1 MNFVTKLQSLSNYIY
16 LYQNILFMGN
26 KMQLTS
32 VKIPEDLFEQFKIA
46 CVKYKFSVQKLTER
60 GMFLYLT
67 NEDFRKQLHNTLD
80 TQFTGS
86 I

>member
-1 MNFVTKLQSLSNYIY
+1 
-16 LYQNILFMGN
+16 MGN

-32 VKIPEDLFEQFKIA
+32 VKVPEDLFEQFKIA

-60 GMFLYLT
+60 SMFLYLT
-67 NEDFRKQLHNTLD
+67 NEDFRKSIHNQLD
-80 TQFTGS
+80 TEFTGS

>member
-1 MNFVTKLQSLSNYIY
+1 
-16 LYQNILFMGN
+16 MGN

-32 VKIPEDLFEQFKIA
+32 VKVPEDLFEQFKIA
-46 CVKYKFSVQKLTER
+46 CVRHKFSVQKLTER
-60 GMFLYLT
+60 SMFLYLT
-67 NEDFRKQLHNTLD
+67 NEEFRKNIHNQLE

>member
-1 MNFVTKLQSLSNYIY
+1 
-16 LYQNILFMGN
+16 MGS

-32 VKIPEDLFEQFKIA
+32 VKVPEDLFEQFKIA

-60 GMFLYLT
+60 SMYLYLT
-67 NEDFRKQLHNTLD
+67 NEDFRKSIHNQLD

>member
-1 MNFVTKLQSLSNYIY
+1 MAQ
-16 LYQNILFMGN
+16 

-32 VKIPEDLFEQFKIA
+32 VKVPEDLFEQFKIA

-60 GMFLYLT
+60 SMFLYLT
-67 NEDFRKQLHNTLD
+67 NDDFRKNIHNQLD
-80 TQFTGS
+80 TTFTGS

>member
-1 MNFVTKLQSLSNYIY
+1 MQIYI
-16 LYQNILFMGN
+16 MA

-60 GMFLYLT
+60 SMYLYLT
-67 NEDFRKQLHNTLD
+67 NEEYRKNIHNTLD

>member
-1 MNFVTKLQSLSNYIY
+1 
-16 LYQNILFMGN
+16 MGN

-32 VKIPEDLFEQFKIA
+32 VKVPEELFEQFKIA
-46 CVKYKFSVQKLTER
+46 CVRYKFSVQKLTER
-60 GMFLYLT
+60 AMYLYLS
-67 NEDFRKQLHNTLD
+67 NDDFRKQIHNQLD

>member
-1 MNFVTKLQSLSNYIY
+1 MAKAN
-16 LYQNILFMGN
+16 
-26 KMQLTS
+26 MQLTS
-32 VKIPEDLFEQFKIA
+32 VKIPEELFEQFKIA

-60 GMFLYLT
+60 AMYLYLT
-67 NEDFRKQLHNTLD
+67 NEDFRKQLHNQLD

>member
-1 MNFVTKLQSLSNYIY
+1 
-16 LYQNILFMGN
+16 
-26 KMQLTS
+26 MQLTS
-32 VKIPEDLFEQFKIA
+32 VKIPDHIFEQFKIA

-60 GMFLYLT
+60 SMYLYLT
-67 NEDFRKQLHNTLD
+67 DEEFRKNIHNQLD

>member
-1 MNFVTKLQSLSNYIY
+1 
-16 LYQNILFMGN
+16 MGN

-60 GMFLYLT
+60 SMYLYLT
-67 NEDFRKQLHNTLD
+67 NEEFRKQLHNTLD

>member
-1 MNFVTKLQSLSNYIY
+1 
-16 LYQNILFMGN
+16 MGN

-32 VKIPEDLFEQFKIA
+32 VKVPEDLFEQFKIA

-60 GMFLYLT
+60 SMFLYLT
-67 NEDFRKQLHNTLD
+67 NEEFRKPIHNQLD

>member
-1 MNFVTKLQSLSNYIY
+1 
-16 LYQNILFMGN
+16 MGN

-32 VKIPEDLFEQFKIA
+32 VKVPEDLFEQFKIA

-60 GMFLYLT
+60 SMFLYLT
-67 NEDFRKQLHNTLD
+67 NEEFRKSVHNQLD

>member
-1 MNFVTKLQSLSNYIY
+1 MTQ
-16 LYQNILFMGN
+16 

-32 VKIPEDLFEQFKIA
+32 VKVPEDLFEQFKIA

-60 GMFLYLT
+60 SMFLYLT
-67 NEDFRKQLHNTLD
+67 NDDFRKNIHNQLD
-80 TQFTGS
+80 TTFTGS

>member
-1 MNFVTKLQSLSNYIY
+1 
-16 LYQNILFMGN
+16 MGQ

-32 VKIPEDLFEQFKIA
+32 VKVPEDLFEQFKIA

-60 GMFLYLT
+60 SMFLYLT
-67 NEDFRKQLHNTLD
+67 NEEFRKNIHNQLD

>member
-1 MNFVTKLQSLSNYIY
+1 MAKSN
-16 LYQNILFMGN
+16 
-26 KMQLTS
+26 MQLTS

-60 GMFLYLT
+60 CMFMYLT
-67 NEDFRKQLHNTLD
+67 DEVFRKQVHNQLD
-80 TQFTGS
+80 TNFTGS

>member
-1 MNFVTKLQSLSNYIY
+1 MAKSN
-16 LYQNILFMGN
+16 
-26 KMQLTS
+26 MQLTS

-67 NEDFRKQLHNTLD
+67 DEEFKKAVINISSSLPTTVSSRYFAAASLY
-80 TQFTGS
+80 FS
-86 I
+86 ILVL

>member
-1 MNFVTKLQSLSNYIY
+1 MS
-16 LYQNILFMGN
+16 

-60 GMFLYLT
+60 SMYLYLT
-67 NEDFRKQLHNTLD
+67 DEEYRKQLHNTLD
-80 TQFTGS
+80 TQISGS
-86 I
+86 L